1 MLQYLEVND
10 ATTESQ
16 LADKP
21 QTRIRINTEIEGEP
35 AKILLELKN
44 RGLVSDNTDAVNQ
57 GLLVLYD
64 RTLKRDLA
72 RLQLQRLLKEVR

>member
-1 MLQYLEVND
+1 MSQYLEVSD
-10 ATTESQ
+10 ATTEETQ
-16 LADKP
+16 IADKP
-21 QTRIRINTEIEGEP
+21 QTRVRINTEIEGEP
-35 AKILLELKN
+35 AKILLELKQ

-72 RLQLQRLLKEVR
+72 RLQLQRLKEVR

>member
-1 MLQYLEVND
+1 LEVND
-10 ATTESQ
+10 ATTDEAQ
-16 LADKP
+16 IADKP
-21 QTRIRINTEIEGEP
+21 QTKVRINTEIEGEP
-35 AKILLELKN
+35 AKILLELKQ

-72 RLQLQRLLKEVR
+72 RLQLQRLKEIQ

>member
-1 MLQYLEVND
+1 MNHS
-10 ATTESQ
+10 TTEETVNYDSS
-16 LADKP
+16 K
-21 QTRIRINTEIEGEP
+21 QTRVRINTEIEGEP
-35 AKILLELKN
+35 AKMLLELKQ

-72 RLQLQRLLKEVR
+72 RLQLQRLKEVQ

>member
-1 MLQYLEVND
+1 MEVND
-10 ATTESQ
+10 ATTEESVN
-16 LADKP
+16 DGSSK
-21 QTRIRINTEIEGEP
+21 QTTRVRINTEIEGEP
-35 AKILLELKN
+35 AEILLELKQ

-72 RLQLQRLLKEVR
+72 RLQLQRLKEIR